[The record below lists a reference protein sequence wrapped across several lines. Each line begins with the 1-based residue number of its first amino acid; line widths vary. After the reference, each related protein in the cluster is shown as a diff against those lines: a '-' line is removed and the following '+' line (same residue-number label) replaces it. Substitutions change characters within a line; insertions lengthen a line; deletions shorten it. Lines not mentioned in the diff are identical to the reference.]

1 MSHSNLQ
8 ASTYREPNSQFPFS
22 HLAFIPLKVHCTS
35 VMDGIV
41 YVNEIE
47 ICNGCQVTTG
57 KS

>member
-1 MSHSNLQ
+1 
-8 ASTYREPNSQFPFS
+8 
-22 HLAFIPLKVHCTS
+22 